1 MNRIDINK
9 FISEND
15 IIESSIDKLKE
26 INGGCEG
33 TCVIQIGRCLN
44 GGYYFRKVVN
54 PCYRVSQHRT
64 NALAK
69 AKAENNGNGLK
80 KGTYKAYYY

>member
-1 MNRIDINK
+1 MNKIDINK

-44 GGYYFRKVVN
+44 GGYY
-54 PCYRVSQHRT
+54 Y
-64 NALAK
+64 
-69 AKAENNGNGLK
+69 
-80 KGTYKAYYY
+80 